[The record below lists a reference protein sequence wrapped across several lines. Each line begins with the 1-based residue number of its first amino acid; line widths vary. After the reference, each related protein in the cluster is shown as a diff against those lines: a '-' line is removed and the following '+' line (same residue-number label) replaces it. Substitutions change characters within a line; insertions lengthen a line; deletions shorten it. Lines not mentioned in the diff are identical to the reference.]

1 MTSRDA
7 SRPRLRLQM
16 VKSLIQSK
24 WLDSLPCAR
33 RPRAKVSL
41 STPTDITQQLTMF
54 AHDNLDL
61 YVSRLQVILTG
72 QVDTVAEM
80 QRNRFLQEQTLQ
92 LQQQS
97 DENQKQ
103 MLQMQEQLD

>member
-1 MTSRDA
+1 MANDLSRRI
-7 SRPRLRLQM
+7 SP
-16 VKSLIQSK
+16 
-24 WLDSLPCAR
+24 
-33 RPRAKVSL
+33 
-41 STPTDITQQLTMF
+41 TPAAADDITQQLTMF